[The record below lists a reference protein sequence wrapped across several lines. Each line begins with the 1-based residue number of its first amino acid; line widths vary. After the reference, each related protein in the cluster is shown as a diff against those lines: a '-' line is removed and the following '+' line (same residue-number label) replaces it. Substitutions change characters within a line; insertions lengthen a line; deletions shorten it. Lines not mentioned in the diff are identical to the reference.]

1 LYNEWMK
8 KPDARS
14 LSSEAQQALRER
26 AVKAVVEQGVSRA
39 EAARLFGVSRQTV
52 SGWVSRFRSDGEAA
66 LAARK
71 RGAPPTALLDPDQRR
86 RLLDALN
93 GHTPEEFD
101 LGECLWTRNAVAW
114 WAHHHLGVSRSRW
127 VWGRWLKAEGFTPQ
141 RPARRA
147 VQQDPEAVAK
157 WLQEEYPA
165 VAKRARAEGAE
176 IHWLDEAGL
185 RSECNGG
192 RGYSPR
198 GQTPVVPV
206 TGKRFGVNFL
216 ATLTNGGLMRFL
228 VYHARFTQAI
238 LRTFLA
244 LLLASRPG
252 RKVMLI
258 LDRHPVHTSK
268 AVAEW
273 VSQRADRIELVFL
286 PAYSPEV
293 NPVEYLNN
301 DVKANTQRMSRA
313 KDKDELHDQL
323 NTFLEVTAGEANFAK
338 AYFGAKHVR
347 YAA

>member
-1 LYNEWMK
+1 MK
-8 KPDARS
+8 QQDARS
-14 LSSEAQQALRER
+14 LSSEAQQALRQR
-26 AVKAVVEQGVSRA
+26 AVHAVVEQGVSCA

-52 SGWVSRFRSDGEAA
+52 SGWVNRFRQDGEAA
-66 LAARK
+66 LAGRK
-71 RGAPPTALLDPDQRR
+71 RGAPPQDLLGPDQRR
-86 RLLDALN
+86 RLLDALK
-93 GHTPEEFD
+93 GHTPDESD

-114 WAHHHLGVSRSRW
+114 WARGHLGVTRSRW

-147 VQQDPEAVAK
+147 VQQGPEAVAR
-157 WLQEEYPA
+157 WLAEDYPA
-165 VAKRARAEGAE
+165 VAGRAKAEGAE

-185 RSECNGG
+185 RSGCNGG

-198 GQTPVVPV
+198 GHTPVVPV
-206 TGKRFGVNFL
+206 TGKRFGVSFL

-228 VYHARFTQAI
+228 VYHARFTQGVM
-238 LRTFLA
+238 RTFLS

-268 AVAEW
+268 GVADW
-273 VSQRADRIELVFL
+273 VRERADRIELVFL
-286 PAYSPEV
+286 PGYSPEV

-323 NTFLEVTAGEANFAK
+323 KAFLEVTAGEANFAK

>member
-1 LYNEWMK
+1 MK
-8 KPDARS
+8 KQDARS

-26 AVKAVVEQGVSRA
+26 AVQAVVEQGVSRA

-52 SGWVSRFRSDGEAA
+52 SGWVSCFRQDGQAA
-66 LAARK
+66 LASRE
-71 RGAPPTALLDPDQRR
+71 RGAPARPPLDPAQTQ
-86 RLLDALN
+86 RLLSALED
-93 GHTPEEFD
+93 HTPEEFH

-114 WAHHHLGVSRSRW
+114 WAHHHLGVTRGRW
-127 VWGRWLKAEGFTPQ
+127 VWGRWLEGEGFAPQ

-147 VQQDPEAVAK
+147 VQQDPEAVAR
-157 WLQEEYPA
+157 WLREDYPA

-176 IHWLDEAGL
+176 IHWLDEAGP

-198 GQTPVVPV
+198 GRTPVVPV

-216 ATLTNGGLMRFL
+216 ATLTNSGAMRFL
-228 VYHARFTQAI
+228 IYHARFTQGI
-238 LRTFLA
+238 MLTFLG
-244 LLLASRPG
+244 LLLASRAG
-252 RKVMLI
+252 RKVILI

-268 AVAEW
+268 AVARW
-273 VSQRADRIELVFL
+273 VGERSGKIELVFL
-286 PAYSPEV
+286 PPYSPEV

-313 KDKDELHDQL
+313 KDKNELHDQP
-323 NTFLEVTAGEANFAK
+323 NAFLAVTAGEAQFAK
-338 AYFGAKHVR
+338 AYFQAKHVR